1 MNILIDVIVTF
12 VCWKAFPNLIEFGSI
27 ADMIVALILVW
38 CLNMLI
44 MTSAMYTVQ
53 QVRETTIVSLLFLVA
68 LSSTIFVSL
77 STVDVLMDSVVLTT
91 WGKVML
97 DGLML
102 LLTLLY
108 PSKKDLNYQMSG
120 GIKYERMFN

>member
-12 VCWKAFPNLIEFGSI
+12 ICWKAFPNLIEFGSI

-44 MTSAMYTVQ
+44 MTSAMHTIQ
-53 QVRETTIVSLLFLVA
+53 QVRETTIVSLLFLVV

-77 STVDVLMDSVVLTT
+77 SAVDVLMDSVVLTT

-120 GIKYERMFN
+120 GTKCE